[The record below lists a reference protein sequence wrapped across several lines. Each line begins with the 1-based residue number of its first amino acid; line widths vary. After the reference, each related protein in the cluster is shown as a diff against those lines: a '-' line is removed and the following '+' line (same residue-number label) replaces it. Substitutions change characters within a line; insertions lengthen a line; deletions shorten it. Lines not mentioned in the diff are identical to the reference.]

1 MCLHIFP
8 QANLQRAKG
17 RNSRASIRKR
27 RVLLQTGESTREF
40 GSFAA
45 ARGALRVSP
54 GDTFSCFSGHYGVFG
69 LAEGRPKTQN
79 GGERSKARPAGAICR
94 KEKAKSIMGGG
105 EKSKPRTAVAMGRK
119 KQKSEPSILFGGK
132 IADGETSSTVL
143 GASLKFYTHT
153 DTKSRSLHR
162 EEE

>member
-79 GGERSKARPAGAICR
+79 GGERSKARP
-94 KEKAKSIMGGG
+94 
-105 EKSKPRTAVAMGRK
+105 
-119 KQKSEPSILFGGK
+119 SILFGGK